1 MQYYYKVFNLI
12 CSSSIQLPSFIAVE
26 EALRFDFEVV
36 IGVVEP
42 SFINEPTIKRD
53 FIQFNENEF
62 FFQLPEIAKYFVSNG
77 NKVIIEPLCE
87 DWDSILMFFYSNCI
101 AAILF
106 QSNLIP
112 FHVSGVLDHTDKLW
126 LFAAPSKTGK
136 STTALK
142 LKEKGYSL
150 FTDDTALIKIENDC
164 CIAVAS
170 YPVLRAW
177 ENTMNNQKV
186 YALEEGKQLRA
197 QVNKFGVSF
206 HKDFIGTPQK
216 VAGIVFLEELGTTIQ
231 IERIK
236 SIDGMKL
243 LGDNIY
249 RNTWVT
255 GMNKQLLQ
263 FQTLSAISQKVSF
276 WKASRPK
283 GKSSFDSFS
292 QAIIDQIIELD

>member
-1 MQYYYKVFNLI
+1 MLYKYKVFNLI
-12 CSSSIQLPSFIAVE
+12 CSSTVPLPSFIVVE
-26 EALRFDFEVV
+26 ENVKPDFQVALGIV
-36 IGVVEP
+36 IP
-42 SFINEPTIKRD
+42 SFINDPNVNKN
-53 FIQFNENEF
+53 FIRFNENEF
-62 FFQLPEIAKYFVSNG
+62 FFQLPDIAKYFVSNG
-77 NKVIIEPLCE
+77 NKVVIEPLCE

-106 QSNLIP
+106 QRNSIP
-112 FHVSGVLDHTDKLW
+112 FHVSGVLDNDEKLW

-142 LKEKGYSL
+142 LKEKGYAL
-150 FTDDTALIKIENDC
+150 FTDDTALIKVEDNC

-186 YALEEGKQLRA
+186 YARSEGKHLRA
-197 QVNKFGVSF
+197 EVNKFGVSF
-206 HKDFIGTPQK
+206 HKDFIGTPKK
-216 VAGIVFLEELGTTIQ
+216 VSGIVFLEERGNSIQ

-236 SIDGMKL
+236 SIDGIKL

-249 RNTWVT
+249 RNTWVK

-283 GKSSFDSFS
+283 NISSFDSFS
-292 QAIIDQIIELD
+292 QAIIDQIIEI